1 MSKCAEFDGFLASAP
16 SIDIH
21 EYLFKIV
28 GYESFFLGGNSKSSE
43 YVWEDGTPWN
53 WTNWDSGAADENMG
67 KFINHRLPIL
77 ISRLFFLET
86 KKLLVWLSQ
95 PVIN

>member
-16 SIDIH
+16 SKDIQ

-43 YVWEDGTPWN
+43 YVWEDGTHWN
-53 WTNWDSGAADENMG
+53 WTNWDSGETDENMG
-67 KFINHRLPIL
+67 KLCFL
-77 ISRLFFLET
+77 IQLNKDLET
-86 KKLLVWLSQ
+86 YLQL
-95 PVIN
+95 